1 MNSNNRFRL
10 PVMYQG
16 KPLMPMSTRR
26 VRKYIASGKARM
38 CYDRKLRIHT
48 LELLVAPSGFNTQE
62 VTIGLD
68 PGSTFDGFS
77 VVSSK
82 VHHLNVELIQRPKK
96 GKNSIRY
103 FKARQASNRRVRR
116 CRLRHRRC
124 RFEFR
129 TGSKLPPTIQAN
141 IDFRKWLLSRLVKIY
156 PVTTGVVEDVRFNH
170 AQNSKGRAFSLVEQG
185 KTELYRFISDLGVK
199 LELRSGYDTKKL
211 RIAIFGVDL
220 KSKVKDSKDFNAHC
234 IDSFVLARNPPM
246 IEMIDTETGEVTQSV
261 RPANRI
267 TVNQKVL
274 FIEKVVKIRRCLTR
288 LRVKY
293 KAAKN
298 YYRLLKTGIKQVYQ
312 NFSQRRN
319 ISRIKLNDEKSNH
332 PFQWVYI
339 NNGPVER
346 LKHAVAPY
354 GGTVFN
360 GVKKFYQN
368 DEWVNR
374 KLNYA

>member
-1 MNSNNRFRL
+1 
-10 PVMYQG
+10 
-16 KPLMPMSTRR
+16 MSTRR

-48 LELLVAPSGFNTQE
+48 IELLVAPSGFNTQDIT
-62 VTIGLD
+62 VGLD

-77 VVSSK
+77 VVSSE
-82 VHHLNVELIQRPKK
+82 VHHLNIELVQRPKK

-103 FKARQASNRRVRR
+103 FKARQANNRRVRR

-129 TGSKLPPTIQAN
+129 TRNRLPPTIQAN
-141 IDFRKWLLSRLVKIY
+141 VDFRKWLLSRLVKIY
-156 PVTTGVVEDVRFNH
+156 PISTVVVEDVRFNH
-170 AQNSKGRAFSLVEQG
+170 AQNSQGRAFSLVEQG
-185 KTELYRFISDLGVK
+185 KTELYRFISGLGVK
-199 LELRSGYDTKKL
+199 LELKQGYDTKKL

-234 IDSFVLARNPPM
+234 IDSFVLACNPPVVERVDM
-246 IEMIDTETGEVTQSV
+246 ETGEVTQSV
-261 RPANRI
+261 RPVNRI
-267 TVNQKVL
+267 TVNPKVL

-293 KAAKN
+293 KDAKN
-298 YYRLLKTGIKQVYQ
+298 YYWLLKGNIKAVYQ
-312 NFSQRRN
+312 NFSKRRN
-319 ISRIKLNDEKSNH
+319 ISRVKLNTEKSNH
-332 PFQWVYI
+332 PPQWGYI
-339 NNGPVER
+339 NNGAVER

>member
-1 MNSNNRFRL
+1 MNNNNRFRL
-10 PVMYQG
+10 PVVYQG

-26 VRKYIASGKARM
+26 VRKYIASGKAKM
-38 CYDRKLRIHT
+38 CYDRKLQIHY
-48 LELLVAPSGFNTQE
+48 LKLLVEPSGFNTQDI
-62 VTIGLD
+62 TIGLD

-77 VVSSK
+77 VVSSE

-129 TGSKLPPTIQAN
+129 TGRKLPPTIQAN
-141 IDFRKWLLSRLVKIY
+141 LDFRKWLLTRLVQIY
-156 PVTTGVVEDVRFNH
+156 PVTTVVVEDVRFNH
-170 AQNSKGRAFSLVEQG
+170 AQNRNGRAFSLVEQG
-185 KTELYRFISDLGVK
+185 KTKLYRFISSLGVK
-199 LELRSGYDTKKL
+199 LELRGGYDTKKL

-234 IDSFVLARNPPM
+234 IDSFVLACNPPLV
-246 IEMIDTETGEVTQSV
+246 ETIDTETGEVLQSV
-261 RPANRI
+261 VPINRVI
-267 TVNQKVL
+267 VNHKTL
-274 FIEKVVKIRRCLTR
+274 FIEKLVKIRRCLTR
-288 LRVKY
+288 LRKRY
-293 KAAKN
+293 NTAKN
-298 YYRLLKTGIKQVYQ
+298 YYRLLKTGIKEEYQ

-319 ISRIKLNDEKSNH
+319 IARVKLNAEKSNH
-332 PFQWVYI
+332 PLKWIYI
-339 NNGPVER
+339 DNGRVER

-360 GVKKFYQN
+360 GMKKFYQN
-368 DEWVNR
+368 QEWINR
-374 KLNYA
+374 KLNYV